1 MCWRIVACISSIA
14 LAMIGGRAVPAV
26 GASPRAP
33 APYSAPLP
41 ANPFSQPQ
49 GVSRQRVAQN
59 PFADDE
65 LPPPSDE
72 YAAEQQLTP
81 ANPFSPHAYETST
94 HGMPVDGYYQ
104 DDCYPDDC
112 CPGGYCEDD
121 CCPQGNDPWNV
132 GNYCDWSMCTEFC
145 NESRLP
151 IGPLEAAWLSQGF
164 TWNPD
169 SPANRF
175 NLPVTFN
182 DRSNEY
188 QMNQFYAA
196 FGREACTNGCDW
208 DAGGRVDLMYGTD
221 YYYTTALGLETN
233 AEGGQRWNSSH
244 GPRDGGNAALYGLAM
259 PQLYAEFSA
268 PVAYGLNFKAGHF
281 YSILGYE
288 SVMAP
293 DNFFYSHSYAFQYGE
308 PKTFT
313 GLLGD
318 LQMSPCWDVQAG
330 ITRGWDAWDDPND
343 DYSFLG
349 GIGWTSRNRRTNV
362 RLAVTSGPTEDDD
375 QDNLTA
381 YSLVLSH
388 RVTHC
393 VTYALEHNFGT
404 EQNAAIENDQL
415 VDADWYGLA
424 QYLTCRVNQETE
436 VGARFEWFHDSQ
448 NARVLALPLD
458 GSEGHDYYELT
469 LGANH
474 RPCFCDRWLFR
485 TEMRWDWSNVE
496 FPALDVF
503 GMYDDFSD
511 HDQFTWAF
519 SAITTF

>member
-1 MCWRIVACISSIA
+1 MCWRLVICRSVIA
-14 LAMIGGRAVPAV
+14 LSMIGGPCAFAV
-26 GASPRAP
+26 GAAPRVPQAF
-33 APYSAPLP
+33 SASQP
-41 ANPFSQPQ
+41 ANPF
-49 GVSRQRVAQN
+49 AQN
-59 PFADDE
+59 HTTHTASRPAAAPNPFVDDE

-72 YAAEQQLTP
+72 HATEPLMP
-81 ANPFSPHAYETST
+81 SNPFSTPAYETS
-94 HGMPVDGYYQ
+94 MPGTMDGE
-104 DDCYPDDC
+104 CYPDGCCENGYCDDPC
-112 CPGGYCEDD
+112 CPR
-121 CCPQGNDPWNV
+121 QSDPWNIC
-132 GNYCDWSMCTEFC
+132 NCCDWSLCLDFC
-145 NESRLP
+145 DNARLP
-151 IGPLEAAWLSQGF
+151 YGPVEGGWLEQGF

-188 QMNQFYAA
+188 EMNQFYLA
-196 FGREACTNGCDW
+196 FGRPVCTNGCDW
-208 DAGGRVDLMYGTD
+208 DAGGRLDLLYGTD
-221 YYYTTALGLETN
+221 YFYTTALGLETN
-233 AEGGQRWNSSH
+233 DQGWQRWNSSN

-259 PQLYAEFSA
+259 PQLYGELSA
-268 PVAYGLNFKAGHF
+268 PVAYGLNLKAGHF

-293 DNFFYSHSYAFQYGE
+293 QNFFYSHSYAFQYGE

-318 LQMSPCWDVQAG
+318 LRFSPNWTVQAG
-330 ITRGWDAWDDPND
+330 VTRGWDAWDDPTD
-343 DYSFLG
+343 QYAFLG
-349 GIGWTSRNRRTNV
+349 GFDWTSCNRRTNV
-362 RLAVTSGPTEDDD
+362 RFAITSGPTEDDG

-388 RVTHC
+388 RITRC

-404 EQNAAIENDQL
+404 QQNAAVENDQL

-436 VGARFEWFHDSQ
+436 VGARFEWFRDAE
-448 NARVLALPLD
+448 NARVLAIPTE
-458 GSEGHDYYELT
+458 GSQGHSYYELT
-469 LGANH
+469 LGANY
-474 RPCFCDRWLFR
+474 RPCICDRWLLR
-485 TEMRWDWSNVE
+485 SEMRWDWSNVE
-496 FPALDVF
+496 FPSLDVF
-503 GMYDDFSD
+503 GMYDDFTD